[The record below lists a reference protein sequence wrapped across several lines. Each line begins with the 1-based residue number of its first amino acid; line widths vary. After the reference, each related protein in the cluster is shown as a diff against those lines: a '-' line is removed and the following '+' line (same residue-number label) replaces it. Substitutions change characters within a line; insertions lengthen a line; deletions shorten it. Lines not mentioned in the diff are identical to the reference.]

1 MFRSINVKDDC
12 MLISC
17 GCEGL
22 LPGKVDDIQFFLLI
36 DISSIHSE
44 KVIQALGD
52 YLVYGYSRK
61 EACIR
66 HNVSLSY
73 FSYSLKRLRKINQT
87 VSFLAPFYINEKS
100 SSVSV
105 VDS

>member
-1 MFRSINVKDDC
+1 MKDDC

-17 GCEGL
+17 GRLQGL
-22 LPGKVDDIQFFLLI
+22 LPGKVDDIQFLLLI

-61 EACIR
+61 EACVR

-73 FSYSLKRLRKINQT
+73 FSNSLKRLRKINQI
-87 VSFLAPFYINEKS
+87 VSFLVPYYINEKS
-100 SSVSV
+100 SFISVT
-105 VDS
+105 DS